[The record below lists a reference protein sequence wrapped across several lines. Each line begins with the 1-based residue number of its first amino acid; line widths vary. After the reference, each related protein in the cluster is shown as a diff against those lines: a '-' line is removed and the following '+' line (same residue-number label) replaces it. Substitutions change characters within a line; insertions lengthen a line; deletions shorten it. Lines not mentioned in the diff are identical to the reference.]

1 MKKILAIFLFLTLS
15 TTSFSQQIW
24 QQQMPDSITIGVYL
38 AYTEG
43 ASNSIPANWI
53 GVTSTDICAY
63 NSGAGMELCEVAFV
77 TRGPLPIPIEAQKY
91 WSGYWYSFYDTIPAL
106 PQQHP
111 FFIYMVLSPD
121 SVYATLALVDSMMTP
136 NKANWIGVDSTVG
149 CSSSTACMYAKVYR
163 GPSPRIVE
171 AQYQDTSFFVT
182 VPAIITTG
190 IAETPIAKPKVF
202 ITGDQL
208 QLESSGT
215 FLAEVFD
222 IHGRLLEKTIGLS
235 KCFIDM
241 NIYPTGV
248 YIVRI
253 EGKSNSFVKFV
264 KY

>member
-1 MKKILAIFLFLTLS
+1 MKKILAIFLLTIS
-15 TTSFSQQIW
+15 ISSFSQQIW
-24 QQQMPDSITIGVYL
+24 QRQMPDSITVGVYL
-38 AYTEG
+38 AYFEG
-43 ASNSIPANWI
+43 ASNAIPANWI
-53 GVTSTDICAY
+53 GVTSTDVCAY
-63 NSGAGMELCEVAFV
+63 NSEAGMELCKVAFV
-77 TRGPLPIPIEAQKY
+77 TRGPLPIPIEVQKY
-91 WSGYWYSFYDTIPAL
+91 SSGYWYSFYDTIPA
-106 PQQHP
+106 
-111 FFIYMVLSPD
+111 
-121 SVYATLALVDSMMTP
+121 
-136 NKANWIGVDSTVG
+136 
-149 CSSSTACMYAKVYR
+149 
-163 GPSPRIVE
+163 
-171 AQYQDTSFFVT
+171 
-182 VPAIITTG
+182 IITTG
-190 IAETPIAKPKVF
+190 IAETPITKPKVF